1 MLLLSEMEF
10 KPIIRGDVISFLFE
24 SEEKLREYDR
34 VFIWDLDKTYL
45 DTKWET
51 IRGLLRTAFE
61 KGQKKKN
68 IPGAKTLV
76 QGMQKHFG
84 SDLPIFF
91 VSASPPQMIKSIY
104 EKLTFD
110 GLKPLGFLS
119 KDNLKNV
126 YPGKF
131 KFLNKQIGYKL
142 QALMELRLR
151 LKNTVKI
158 VCFGDDSESDAVVY
172 SLFSDLCAHRITDR
186 EAKDIL
192 LNLQVLE
199 PRIDLI
205 LELRD
210 MLTTEDPVERVYIHL
225 ESDTDPEYYD
235 KFGRRLFVVED
246 TFQTAVDL
254 YQYDFITAQDVVEVA
269 KAIIRTY
276 NHYSR
281 DQLERSYDNL
291 FRRNRVSH
299 YVYETLTP
307 MLKKEKIIYPNF
319 IPSVKSQRLVFQI
332 EPKKKFVDLY
342 TIPDPWVADKVDYL
356 DMI

>member
-1 MLLLSEMEF
+1 MEF

-24 SEEKLREYDR
+24 KEDKLREYDR

-51 IRGLLRTAFE
+51 IRGLIRTAFE
-61 KGQKKKN
+61 KGEKKKN
-68 IPGAKTLV
+68 IPGAKALV
-76 QGMQKHFG
+76 LGLQSHFG
-84 SDLPIFF
+84 QSLPIFF

-104 EKLTFD
+104 DKLTYD

-126 YPGKF
+126 RPGKF

-151 LKNTVKI
+151 LQKNVKMI
-158 VCFGDDSESDAVVY
+158 CFGDDSESDALVY
-172 SLFSDLCAHRITDR
+172 SLFSDISSHRITDR
-186 EAKDIL
+186 EAREIL
-192 LNLQVLE
+192 RQLDVLE
-199 PRIDLI
+199 SRIDLV

-210 MLTTEDPVERVYIHL
+210 MLDTDDPVERVYINL
-225 ESDTDPEYYD
+225 ETDTDPDYYD
-235 KFGRRLFVVED
+235 KFGRRLFVMED
-246 TFQTAVDL
+246 SFQTAVDL
-254 YQYDFITAQDVVEVA
+254 YQYDFIKVEDVLAVA
-269 KAIIRTY
+269 KAIIRNY

-281 DQLERSYDNL
+281 DQLEKSYDNL

-307 MLKKEKIIYPNF
+307 LLIQEKIIYPNYV
-319 IPSVKSQRLVFQI
+319 PSVKPQHLVFPI
-332 EPKKKFVDLY
+332 EPRKKFTDLY
-342 TIPDPWVADKVDYL
+342 TIPDPWIADKVDYL
-356 DMI
+356 DKI

>member
-1 MLLLSEMEF
+1 MEF

-24 SEEKLREYDR
+24 TEEKLREYDR

-51 IRGLLRTAFE
+51 IRGLIRTAFE
-61 KGQKKKN
+61 KGSKKKN
-68 IPGAKTLV
+68 IPGAKALV
-76 QGMQKHFG
+76 QSMQTQYG
-84 SDLPIFF
+84 ASLPLFF

-151 LKNTVKI
+151 LNKNVKM

-172 SLFSDLCAHRITDR
+172 SLFSDLCSHRITDR

-192 LNLQVLE
+192 LSLQVLE
-199 PRIDLI
+199 SRIDLV

-210 MLTTEDPVERVYIHL
+210 MLDSEDPVERVYIHL
-225 ESDTDPEYYD
+225 EADTDPEYYD

-254 YQYDFITAQDVVEVA
+254 YQYDFIKVDDVVSVA
-269 KAIIRTY
+269 KSIIKNY
-276 NHYSR
+276 KYYSR
-281 DQLERSYDNL
+281 DQLEKSYDNL
-291 FRRNRVSH
+291 FRRNRVSN
-299 YVYETLTP
+299 YVYEILTP
-307 MLKKEKIIYPNF
+307 LLKKENIIYPNYS
-319 IPSVKSQRLVFQI
+319 PSVKPLKLLFPF
-332 EPKKKFVDLY
+332 ETKKSFVDLHN
-342 TIPDPWVADKVDYL
+342 IPDPWIADKVDYL
-356 DMI
+356 DLI

>member
-1 MLLLSEMEF
+1 M
-10 KPIIRGDVISFLFE
+10 ISFLFE
-24 SEEKLREYDR
+24 TEEKLREYDR

-51 IRGLLRTAFE
+51 IRGLIRTAFE
-61 KGQKKKN
+61 KGKKKKN
-68 IPGAKTLV
+68 IPGAKSLV
-76 QGMQKHFG
+76 QSMQSHYG
-84 SDLPIFF
+84 ASLPLFF

-104 EKLTFD
+104 EKLTYD

-151 LKNTVKI
+151 LNKNVKM

-172 SLFSDLCAHRITDR
+172 SLFSDLCSHRITDR
-186 EAKDIL
+186 EAKDL
-192 LNLQVLE
+192 LLILQVPE
-199 PRIDLI
+199 SRIDLV

-210 MLTTEDPVERVYIHL
+210 MLDTEDPVERVYIHL
-225 ESDTDPEYYD
+225 EADTDPEYYD

-254 YQYDFITAQDVVEVA
+254 YQYDFIKAEDVVEVA
-269 KAIIRTY
+269 KAIIKNY
-276 NHYSR
+276 KYYSR

-291 FRRNRVSH
+291 FRRNRVST

-307 MLKKEKIIYPNF
+307 LLKKEKIIYPSF
-319 IPSVKSQRLVFQI
+319 SPSVKPQKLLFPFEVR
-332 EPKKKFVDLY
+332 ETFVDLHN
-342 TIPDPWVADKVDYL
+342 IPDPWVADKVDYL
-356 DMI
+356 DLI

>member
-1 MLLLSEMEF
+1 MEF

-24 SEEKLREYDR
+24 KEEKLREYDR

-61 KGQKKKN
+61 KGNKKKN
-68 IPGAKTLV
+68 IPGAKVLV
-76 QGMQKHFG
+76 QTMQTHYG
-84 SDLPIFF
+84 SSLPIFF

-151 LKNTVKI
+151 LNKNVKM
-158 VCFGDDSESDAVVY
+158 VCFGDDSESDAIVY
-172 SLFSDLCAHRITDR
+172 CLFSDLCAHRITDR
-186 EAKDIL
+186 EAKEIL
-192 LNLQVLE
+192 QQLQVLDS
-199 PRIDLI
+199 RIELV

-210 MLTTEDPVERVYIHL
+210 MLETGDPVERVYLHL
-225 ESDTDPEYYD
+225 EADTDPEYYD
-235 KFGRRLFVVED
+235 KFGRRMFVVED

-254 YQYDFITAQDVVEVA
+254 YQYDFIAADDVVEVA
-269 KAIIRTY
+269 KSIIKTY
-276 NHYSR
+276 NYYSR
-281 DQLERSYDNL
+281 DQLEKSYDNL
-291 FRRNRVSH
+291 FRRNRASH

-307 MLKKEKIIYPNF
+307 LLKKEKIIYPNF
-319 IPSVKSQRLVFQI
+319 VPSVKPQKLVFPI
-332 EPKKKFVDLY
+332 EERVKFVDLY
-342 TIPDPWVADKVDYL
+342 TIPDPWIADKVDYL
-356 DMI
+356 DQI